1 MNTLDCTAILNPLC
15 RNHRPL
21 LCLCL
26 LSSIASGCVGPTM
39 PTPASFAPGP
49 VLLSPPDGG
58 VLDNGCVT
66 RTDGIT
72 WEFDWSDVQHATR
85 YHLLVQR
92 LGASIPVIDVFTAD
106 SAYRYVAPGAYII
119 ERNRFE
125 WQWKVEAEVHSV
137 FGGYSPARTFS
148 VEPLSADCQ

>member
-1 MNTLDCTAILNPLC
+1 MNGLSRAAIPNPL
-15 RNHRPL
+15 RGTRRPF

-26 LSSIASGCVGPTM
+26 VSSIASSCVGPTT
-39 PTPASFAPGP
+39 PTAASVAPVP
-49 VLLSPPDGG
+49 VLLSPSDGA
-58 VLDNGCVT
+58 VLDNGCVS
-66 RTDGIT
+66 RTDAIT

-85 YHLLVQR
+85 YHLIVQR
-92 LGASIPVIDVFTAD
+92 LGASIPVVDVFTAH
-106 SAYRYVAPGAYII
+106 SSYRHVAPGAYII

-125 WQWKVEAEVHSV
+125 WHWEVEAEVHSV